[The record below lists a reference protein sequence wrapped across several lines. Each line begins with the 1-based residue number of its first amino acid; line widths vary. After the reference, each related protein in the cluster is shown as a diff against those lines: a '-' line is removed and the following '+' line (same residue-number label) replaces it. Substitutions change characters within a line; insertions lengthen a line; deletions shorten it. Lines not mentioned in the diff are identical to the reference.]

1 MTHLDETRAGGA
13 LRQCVGRMETSIEAL
28 ESIAD
33 PNARGLAR
41 DLLESALDLHAIALT
56 KVLTICQET
65 ENGDL
70 LIRNLLADAY
80 VGAVVLLHGLHP
92 QDAEAR
98 LRSKLAEMRP
108 HWGVC
113 GFRVELTHVDRTAAR
128 VRVAVSDN
136 TDRETYKALALEIE
150 QVLTEAAPDLDGI
163 VVEVSDKS
171 VQTLALVPSNSSK
184 VLANDCDSQ
193 TA

>member
-1 MTHLDETRAGGA
+1 MTHVDETRAGA

-33 PNARGLAR
+33 SNARGLAR
-41 DLLESALDLHAIALT
+41 NLLESALDLHAIALA
-56 KVLTICQET
+56 KVLTICQEA
-65 ENGDL
+65 ENGEL
-70 LIRNLLADAY
+70 LIRNMLADPY

-108 HWGVC
+108 HWGVR
-113 GFRVELTHVDRTAAR
+113 GFRVELAHIDQTAAR
-128 VRVAVSDN
+128 VRVTVSATAGHEAN
-136 TDRETYKALALEIE
+136 KTLALEIE
-150 QVLTEAAPDLDGI
+150 QVLTDAAPDLDRI

-171 VQTLALVPSNSSK
+171 VQTLAFVPSNSSK
-184 VLANDCDSQ
+184 VHANDCDSQ

>member
-1 MTHLDETRAGGA
+1 MTHVDETRAGA

-41 DLLESALDLHAIALT
+41 NLLESALDLHAIALA
-56 KVLTICQET
+56 KVLTICQEA
-65 ENGDL
+65 ENGEL
-70 LIRNLLADAY
+70 LIRNMLADPY

-108 HWGVC
+108 HWGVR
-113 GFRVELTHVDRTAAR
+113 GFRVELAHIDQTAAR
-128 VRVAVSDN
+128 VRVTVSATAGHEAN
-136 TDRETYKALALEIE
+136 KTLALEIE
-150 QVLTEAAPDLDGI
+150 QVLTDAAPDLDRI

-171 VQTLALVPSNSSK
+171 VQTLAFVPSNSSK
-184 VLANDCDSQ
+184 VNANDCDSQ

>member
-1 MTHLDETRAGGA
+1 MTHVDETRASA

-28 ESIAD
+28 ESIGD

-41 DLLESALDLHAIALT
+41 DLLEAALDLHAIALA
-56 KVLTICQET
+56 KVLTICQEA

-70 LIRNLLADAY
+70 VIRDLLADPY

-92 QDAEAR
+92 QDAETR
-98 LRSKLAEMRP
+98 LRSKLAQMRP
-108 HWGVC
+108 HWGVR

-128 VRVAVSDN
+128 VQVTVSDDA
-136 TDRETYKALALEIE
+136 DRGTNNALALEIE

-163 VVEVSDKS
+163 MVEVRDKS
-171 VQTLALVPSNSSK
+171 IQTPAFVPSNSSK
-184 VLANDCDSQ
+184 VTANDRDRQ
-193 TA
+193 NA

>member
-1 MTHLDETRAGGA
+1 MTHVDETRAGA

-41 DLLESALDLHAIALT
+41 DLLESALDLHAIALA

-65 ENGDL
+65 ENGEL

-108 HWGVC
+108 HWGVR

-128 VRVAVSDN
+128 VQVAVSDDA
-136 TDRETYKALALEIE
+136 DRGINKALALEIE
-150 QVLTEAAPDLDGI
+150 QVLTESAPDLDRI

-171 VQTLALVPSNSSK
+171 VETQALVPPNSSK
-184 VLANDCDSQ
+184 VTTNDCDSQ
-193 TA
+193 SA

>member
-1 MTHLDETRAGGA
+1 MTHVDETRAGA
-13 LRQCVGRMETSIEAL
+13 LRQCVGRMETSIAAL
-28 ESIAD
+28 ENIAD
-33 PNARGLAR
+33 PDARGLAR
-41 DLLESALDLHAIALT
+41 DLLESALDLHAIALA

-108 HWGVC
+108 HWGVR
-113 GFRVELTHVDRTAAR
+113 GFRVELVHVDRTTAR
-128 VRVAVSDN
+128 VQVAVSDIA
-136 TDRETYKALALEIE
+136 DRGTNKALALEIE
-150 QVLTEAAPDLDGI
+150 QVLTEAAPDLDRI

-171 VQTLALVPSNSSK
+171 EQTLAFVPSNSSK
-184 VLANDCDSQ
+184 VPANDCDSQ

>member
-1 MTHLDETRAGGA
+1 MTDVDETRAGA

-41 DLLESALDLHAIALT
+41 DLLESALDLHAIALA
-56 KVLTICQET
+56 KVLAICQET

-92 QDAEAR
+92 QDADAR

-108 HWGVC
+108 HWGVR
-113 GFRVELTHVDRTAAR
+113 GFRVELTHVDRTSAR
-128 VRVAVSDN
+128 VRVVVSDDA
-136 TDRETYKALALEIE
+136 DRGTNKALALEIE
-150 QVLTEAAPDLDGI
+150 QVLTEAAPDLDRI
-163 VVEVSDKS
+163 MVEVSDKS
-171 VQTLALVPSNSSK
+171 VRTTEFVPSNSSK
-184 VLANDCDSQ
+184 VIANDCDSQ

>member
-1 MTHLDETRAGGA
+1 MTHVDETRASA

-28 ESIAD
+28 ESIGD

-41 DLLESALDLHAIALT
+41 DLLEAALDLHAIALA
-56 KVLTICQET
+56 KVLTICQEA

-70 LIRNLLADAY
+70 VIRDLLADPY

-92 QDAEAR
+92 QDAETR
-98 LRSKLAEMRP
+98 LRSKLAQMRP
-108 HWGVC
+108 HWGVR

-128 VRVAVSDN
+128 VQVTVSDDA
-136 TDRETYKALALEIE
+136 DRGTNNPLALEIE

-163 VVEVSDKS
+163 MVEVRDKS
-171 VQTLALVPSNSSK
+171 IQTPAFVPSNSSK
-184 VLANDCDSQ
+184 VTANDRDRRS
-193 TA
+193 A

>member
-1 MTHLDETRAGGA
+1 MTHVDEMRAGA
-13 LRQCVGRMETSIEAL
+13 LRQCVERMETSIGAL

-33 PNARGLAR
+33 PNARGVAR
-41 DLLESALDLHAIALT
+41 DLLESALDLHAIALA

-80 VGAVVLLHGLHP
+80 VGAVVVLHGLHP

-108 HWGVC
+108 HWGVR

-128 VRVAVSDN
+128 VQVAVSDIA
-136 TDRETYKALALEIE
+136 DRGTNKALALEIE

-163 VVEVSDKS
+163 TVEVSDKS
-171 VQTLALVPSNSSK
+171 VQTLAFVPSNSSK
-184 VLANDCDSQ
+184 VIANDCDSQ

>member
-1 MTHLDETRAGGA
+1 MSTRRERARFDNVSGAWKHRSKRSRASPIQTPAAWRET
-13 LRQCVGRMETSIEAL
+13 CWK
-28 ESIAD
+28 
-33 PNARGLAR
+33 
-41 DLLESALDLHAIALT
+41 SALDLHAIALA

-65 ENGDL
+65 ENGEL

-108 HWGVC
+108 HWGVR
-113 GFRVELTHVDRTAAR
+113 GFRVDLTHVDRTAAR
-128 VRVAVSDN
+128 VRVAVSDDA
-136 TDRETYKALALEIE
+136 DRGTNKALALEIE
-150 QVLTEAAPDLDGI
+150 QVLTEAAPDLDRI

-171 VQTLALVPSNSSK
+171 VQTLAFVPPNSSK
-184 VLANDCDSQ
+184 VTANDCDSQ
-193 TA
+193 SA

>member
-1 MTHLDETRAGGA
+1 MTHVDETRAGA

-41 DLLESALDLHAIALT
+41 DLLESALDLHAIALA

-92 QDAEAR
+92 QDADAR

-108 HWGVC
+108 HWGVR

-128 VRVAVSDN
+128 VQVAVSDN
-136 TDRETYKALALEIE
+136 ADRGTNKALALEIE
-150 QVLTEAAPDLDGI
+150 QVLTEAAPDLDRI
-163 VVEVSDKS
+163 MVEVSDKS
-171 VQTLALVPSNSSK
+171 VRDARICPVELFEGHCK
-184 VLANDCDSQ
+184 
-193 TA
+193 

>member
-1 MTHLDETRAGGA
+1 MTHVDETRAGA

-41 DLLESALDLHAIALT
+41 DLFESALDLHAIALA

-70 LIRNLLADAY
+70 LIRRLLADAY

-98 LRSKLAEMRP
+98 LRSKLTEMRP
-108 HWGVC
+108 HWGVR
-113 GFRVELTHVDRTAAR
+113 GFRVELAHVDRTAAR

-136 TDRETYKALALEIE
+136 ADRETNKSLALEIE
-150 QVLTEAAPDLDGI
+150 QALTEAAPDLDRI
-163 VVEVSDKS
+163 TVEVSDKS
-171 VQTLALVPSNSSK
+171 VQTLAFVPSKSSK
-184 VLANDCDSQ
+184 VTANDCDSQ

>member
-1 MTHLDETRAGGA
+1 MTHVDETRAGA

-41 DLLESALDLHAIALT
+41 DVLESALDLHAIALA

-65 ENGDL
+65 ENGEL

-92 QDAEAR
+92 QDADAR

-108 HWGVC
+108 HWGVR
-113 GFRVELTHVDRTAAR
+113 GFRVELTHVDRTSAR
-128 VRVAVSDN
+128 VRVVVSDDA
-136 TDRETYKALALEIE
+136 DRGTNKALALEIE
-150 QVLTEAAPDLDGI
+150 QVLTEAAPDLDRI
-163 VVEVSDKS
+163 MVEVSDKS
-171 VQTLALVPSNSSK
+171 VRTTEFVPSNSSK
-184 VLANDCDSQ
+184 VIANDCDSQ